1 LSEKPVEKK
10 GFAEGF
16 WSEAKIKEIFLE
28 QQRKVMWNKDYWKN
42 VLVPLFQLKQDSIVL
57 DVGCGLGFLGQNLA
71 EFVPDGKIIGVDLDA
86 RLIEAAKKLAENSEF
101 GRVFDFRVGSAY
113 ELPVDSD
120 SVDLA
125 ICQCVLMHLDDPVK
139 AVSEMRRV
147 ARNGGRVVAMEP
159 DNATLSFF
167 DTAFEKMGYSLDER
181 ANFIKWEMMRKIGKK
196 KLGKGD
202 DDIGTKMPYLF
213 LKNGLKV
220 TGVRCFDRVFWL
232 IPPYE
237 QEGNDIELKQS
248 LLPPEFY
255 FENLDTHTEF
265 MAGGGTEEEYKEY
278 LSLMKREHAIR
289 KQQIREKTF
298 SSTIAQALIL
308 TIGEKI

>member
-16 WSEAKIKEIFLE
+16 WSEAKIKEVFLD
-28 QQRKVMWNKDYWKN
+28 QQREVMWNKDYWKN
-42 VLVPLFQLKQDSIVL
+42 VLVPLFQLKHDSVIL
-57 DVGCGLGFLGQNLA
+57 DVGCGLGFLGQHLA
-71 EFVPDGKIIGVDLDA
+71 EFVPDGKIISVDLDA
-86 RLIEAAKKLAENSEF
+86 KLVEAARKMAEISEF
-101 GRVFDFRVGSAY
+101 RSVFDFRVGSAY

-125 ICQCVLMHLDDPVK
+125 ICQCVLMHLEDPAK

-147 ARNGGRVVAMEP
+147 TRKGGRVVAMEP
-159 DNATLSFF
+159 DNATLSLY
-167 DTAFEKMGYSLDER
+167 DTAFEKMGYSLDDR
-181 ANFIKWEMMRKIGKK
+181 VNFIRWEMMRKVGKK
-196 KLGKGD
+196 RLGKGD
-202 DDIGTKMPYLF
+202 DDVGTKIPCLF

-237 QEGNDIELKQS
+237 QEGNDIELEQS

-255 FENLDTHTEF
+255 LETLDTHTEF
-265 MAGGGTEEEYKEY
+265 MAGGGTEEEYKKY
-278 LSLMKREHAIR
+278 LDLMKKEYEIR
-289 KQQIREKTF
+289 QQQIKEKTY
-298 SSTIAQALIL
+298 SSTIAQALII